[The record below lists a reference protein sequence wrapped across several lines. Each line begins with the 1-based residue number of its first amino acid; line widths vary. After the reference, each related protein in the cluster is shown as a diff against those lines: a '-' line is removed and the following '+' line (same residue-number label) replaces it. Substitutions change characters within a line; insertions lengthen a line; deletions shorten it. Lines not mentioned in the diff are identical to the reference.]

1 VQVLKPRETDIVQL
15 VKESIRTLQKQDS
28 IKVSLCADLADTA
41 VGIDQ
46 ERIQKVLS
54 DLVTNAI
61 EAMPLG
67 GDLTVVIEGD
77 REQVYISIED
87 TGVGIS
93 RENMDRLFTPFFTT
107 KPVGEGTGLGLPS
120 AYGTVKAHSGVIAV
134 ESNANPQNGPTG
146 TRVRITLPRRSLHLK
161 PTMKLILHEE

>member
-1 VQVLKPRETDIVQL
+1 MQVLKPRETDIVEL

-46 ERIQKVLS
+46 ERIQKVLR

-120 AYGTVKAHSGVIAV
+120 AYGTVKAHSGMIAV
-134 ESNANPQNGPTG
+134 ESNTNPQNGPTG
-146 TRVRITLPRRSLHLK
+146 TRVRITLPRRSLHLEA
-161 PTMKLILHEE
+161 TMKLILHEE